1 MKKSTLKL
9 GLIGIL
15 LIFAFVPTLILGIIG
30 TFATINYSTAV
41 RTNELSTISLTK
53 SGAIDALFSGYRNC
67 VQTLAR
73 MDTVS
78 ETIEKDNK
86 AAQAEVNAVANGSDD
101 ILDCL
106 IITKDGTVVASA
118 KGVQETFEHFE
129 ESGLSPVSG
138 LLHWDKYS
146 NDAIY
151 FSHEVKSGSN
161 TTGYV
166 VCVVSVDANSRI
178 SKALSGTYVD
188 NKGYLIIVDNSGNTV
203 NFNNVGGSQK
213 SEQVDSAITNMIS
226 NVFKSTENVNNENN
240 MNTMHTEKAGK
251 YTVAYGVIPNVV
263 SWRWMGI
270 VETSSM
276 TGFASS
282 TNIKMWLVALVLF
295 VLSALIAFVIIN
307 RFVTN
312 MQKMLKSISTINT
325 EEGVEGMRFDT
336 KNDKSELGSIRQ
348 SFNDFMDEVYMNGE
362 RYRTIAALSDNMLFE
377 WDFHKERM
385 YVSDNVLSKF
395 DLDIKNATLSNGRFL
410 DSLMTEEFADKY
422 KRDINTLLKNLGS
435 YSAEYQLTSKSGANV
450 WVSCK
455 ATCVSD
461 RMGDPL
467 RVIGVLTDIDNEKK
481 LEMQLSERASFDFLS
496 QLLNRSTFIRKL
508 KTELDHRGPNKIGVM
523 FIDVDDFKFINDRYG
538 HAVGD
543 EVIRFVA
550 DTIRL
555 KVDDRGGLA
564 GRFGGDEFVL
574 CYTNQDDIM
583 DLEQIAMNL
592 IDELYVGYT
601 TGDGT
606 LINVRVSIG
615 ISYCPMHTEDAN
627 ELIAFADTAMY
638 FVKKNGKTNYH
649 VYVPEDS
656 ASGEYDD
663 PEF

>member
-226 NVFKSTENVNNENN
+226 NVFKSTENVNNEND